1 MVLLADK
8 ITDYLISRGVIAGE
22 DYSIYHYGFQTG
34 IELFICLFAGT
45 IIACILNIFFEFIV
59 VLSVLLPLRA
69 YICGIHMKS
78 FISCFFCSVVLVTCG
93 PLLARNIMLSKLCI
107 ILVCIGIAV
116 VLDRLAFITTKYQSD
131 SEEVVFFARQ
141 RKRILV
147 CILLILVLF
156 SIFDAKGLMKQ
167 VLYALVV
174 ALVSV
179 MAELVLIKQKDT
191 PEISNPD

>member
-1 MVLLADK
+1 M
-8 ITDYLISRGVIAGE
+8 
-22 DYSIYHYGFQTG
+22 
-34 IELFICLFAGT
+34 
-45 IIACILNIFFEFIV
+45 

-179 MAELVLIKQKDT
+179 MAELVLIKQKDA
-191 PEISNPD
+191 PEISNPG